1 MPAVPA
7 GAVPASVAVPSP
19 LSAKVT
25 LVGNPLPAP
34 PVALSARAAAG
45 KPLEVTR
52 NVPA

>member
-7 GAVPASVAVPSP
+7 GGVPASVAVPLP
-19 LSAKVT
+19 LSPKVT
-25 LVGNPLPAP
+25 LVGNPP
-34 PVALSARAAAG
+34 LSARAAAG